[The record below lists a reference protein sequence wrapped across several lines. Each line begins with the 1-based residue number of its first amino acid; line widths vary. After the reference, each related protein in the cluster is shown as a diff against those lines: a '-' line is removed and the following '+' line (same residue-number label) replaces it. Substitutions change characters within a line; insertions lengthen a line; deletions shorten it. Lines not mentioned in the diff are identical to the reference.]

1 MIHVF
6 KGLET
11 IGHTSESYNG
21 AGGYFA
27 DGSDYFSDVGHCRVI
42 GISQFAESKQG
53 FGVTIGTVMVTS
65 FTIEVKTGG
74 VIAFIPFITS
84 YSLVEGFKIGRIPV
98 ISIFF
103 SNHIKEIKVI
113 QYYAK

>member
-11 IGHTSESYNG
+11 ISHTSESYNG
-21 AGGYFA
+21 AGGNFA
-27 DGSDYFSDVGHCRVI
+27 DGSDYFSDVGHCRVV

-53 FGVTIGTVMVTS
+53 FGVTIGTVMVAS

-74 VIAFIPFITS
+74 VIAFIPFITC
-84 YSLVEGFKIGRIPV
+84 YSLVKGFKIGSISV
-98 ISIFF
+98 ICIFF
-103 SNHIKEIKVI
+103 SNHIKK
-113 QYYAK
+113 

>member
-27 DGSDYFSDVGHCRVI
+27 DGSDYFSDVGHCRMI
-42 GISQFAESKQG
+42 GISQFAECK
-53 FGVTIGTVMVTS
+53 
-65 FTIEVKTGG
+65 
-74 VIAFIPFITS
+74 
-84 YSLVEGFKIGRIPV
+84 
-98 ISIFF
+98 
-103 SNHIKEIKVI
+103 
-113 QYYAK
+113 